1 MLENETKPTLQEV
14 ELIAREA
21 GKLLMTR
28 YGKAHDIKM
37 KGKVDLVTEA
47 DHLSEELILGNLKKH
62 HPQHNVISEESGSNH
77 ILSDHKWYI
86 DPLDGTVNFAH
97 GIPMFCVSIAYA
109 FKENLVLGVVYD
121 PARDECFSAELN
133 KGAWLNGK
141 PIRVSKTKS
150 LIESLIVTGFP
161 YKQDENHITNL
172 EHYSY
177 FSLKTRG
184 VRRLGSAAIDLGYV
198 ASGRLD
204 AYWELDINAWD
215 IAAGCLIASEAG
227 AIVTDAKG
235 QPLLF
240 PEISSVLVANPF
252 LHSDVLQV
260 LLQDPE

>member
-1 MLENETKPTLQEV
+1 MLGKETKPTLQEV
-14 ELIAREA
+14 ELLAREA

-28 YGKAHDIKM
+28 YGKTHEIQM
-37 KGKVDLVTEA
+37 KGEVDLVTEA
-47 DHLSEELILGNLKKH
+47 DHLSEELILGHIMKH
-62 HPQHNVISEESGSNH
+62 HPQHSVISEESGSNH

-109 FKENLVLGVVYD
+109 FQEKLQLGVVYD
-121 PARDECFSAELN
+121 PTRDECFSGELKN
-133 KGAWLNGK
+133 GASLNGN
-141 PIRVSKTKS
+141 PIRVSQTKALAQS
-150 LIESLIVTGFP
+150 LLVTGFP
-161 YKQDENHITNL
+161 YTRDENLIANL
-172 EHYSY
+172 KHFSY
-177 FSLKTRG
+177 FTLRTRG
-184 VRRLGSAAIDLGYV
+184 VRRLGSAAIDLGYI

-235 QPLLF
+235 QPLDYR
-240 PEISSVLVANPF
+240 EISTVLVTNSF

-260 LLQDPE
+260 LLQAPE